1 MTITTLITGTTK
13 GIGNKMCK
21 HFLKKGHNVISIA
34 RSPIDINNDKLTHI
48 QQDITNSSTKN
59 IIEDIINE
67 KKINNCI
74 LNAAAFHNSF
84 FHKMDYKDWNNIMNI
99 NLISTYNVVN
109 PILNNMRNNN
119 EGNIIFISSITG
131 KTGAI
136 GASSYSSTKSAL
148 YGLTRSLA
156 LENANKNILINTI
169 SPGYINEG
177 MGNELTE
184 KHTKNIMKTIPLGK
198 FGETSDILNLTDF
211 LIEKNNYITGNNID
225 INGGL
230 I

>member
-1 MTITTLITGTTK
+1 
-13 GIGNKMCK
+13 
-21 HFLKKGHNVISIA
+21 
-34 RSPIDINNDKLTHI
+34 
-48 QQDITNSSTKN
+48 
-59 IIEDIINE
+59 
-67 KKINNCI
+67 
-74 LNAAAFHNSF
+74 
-84 FHKMDYKDWNNIMNI
+84 MNI
-99 NLISTYNVVN
+99 LGIIFALAAGVFFGIIGPVTKTAYNLGAGVGLAIFLRYIVALLIVSPLIPRQQNLISTYNVLN

-119 EGNIIFISSITG
+119 EGNIIFISSVTG

-156 LENANKNILINTI
+156 LENANKNISINTI

-225 INGGL
+225 LNGGL